1 VKLTKANSFNKELK
15 KNIVPGE
22 VVAGLSGEVIARS
35 FSDGITLV
43 TNKELGFFD
52 SILKIFIQS
61 TEIVDRSDSGETRG
75 RSSR

>member
-1 VKLTKANSFNKELK
+1 MKLTEANSFNKELR

-22 VVAGLSGEVIARS
+22 VVARS

-52 SILKIFIQS
+52 SILKLFIQS